1 MGPIHPSVENPGKN
15 TVNFTVEKTLT
26 ILYFFPIFICS
37 GFEIEP
43 YLLTELL
50 GEISSETVLYGL
62 NSQAASVMSNRPG
75 QPSPPIGDELAKPI
89 DNLQVISVLSV
100 FMIVV
105 SCFYALYCF
114 VCYFNLIN
122 NIL

>member
-1 MGPIHPSVENPGKN
+1 MGPIHPSVENP
-15 TVNFTVEKTLT
+15 VNSTVEKTLT
-26 ILYFFPIFICS
+26 ILYFFPIFIFS

-75 QPSPPIGDELAKPI
+75 QPSPPIGDELVKPI
-89 DNLQVISVLSV
+89 DNLQVISVLT
-100 FMIVV
+100 F
-105 SCFYALYCF
+105 LR
-114 VCYFNLIN
+114 
-122 NIL
+122 

>member
-1 MGPIHPSVENPGKN
+1 MGPIHRSVENPGKN
-15 TVNFTVEKTLT
+15 TVNSTVEKTLT
-26 ILYFFPIFICS
+26 ILYFFPIFIFS

-62 NSQAASVMSNRPG
+62 NSQAPSVMSNRPG

-89 DNLQVISVLSV
+89 DNLQVISVPT
-100 FMIVV
+100 FFYD
-105 SCFYALYCF
+105 SCILFLCPLYVLF
-114 VCYFNLIN
+114 VIFI
-122 NIL
+122 